1 MVMEDHLNNVKREG
15 IYPYVRGSFPVR
27 NFSKSYL
34 NECLT
39 LEVSVSNKK
48 GYVITLYRSPSQTS
62 DEFQS
67 FISNLENLLINI
79 TNYNPHFVILLGK
92 FNAKSKSWTVNNTT
106 TEEDTILENL
116 SSFYGMKQLISAP
129 THTLQHSTSCID
141 LIFVNHAK
149 LSY

>member
-15 IYPYVRGSFPVR
+15 MYPYVRGSFPVR
-27 NFSKSYL
+27 NFSKSFL

>member
-15 IYPYVRGSFPVR
+15 MYPYVRGSFPVR

>member
-15 IYPYVRGSFPVR
+15 MYPYVRGSFPVR
-27 NFSKSYL
+27 NCSKSYL

>member
-15 IYPYVRGSFPVR
+15 MYPYVRGSFPVR

-116 SSFYGMKQLISAP
+116 NSFYGMKQLISAP

>member
-15 IYPYVRGSFPVR
+15 MYPYVRGSFPVR

-116 SSFYGMKQLISAP
+116 SSFYGMKQFISAP